1 MDWIQSVQSYI
12 RVIEEGSFN
21 AAARK
26 LNTTSSA
33 ISKRIQWLEDKNWRP
48 VTQAY
53 HSFNKSNRSWCPIL
67 RASQSAT

>member
-33 ISKRIQWLEDKNWRP
+33 ISKRILCVLPKP
-48 VTQAY
+48 GLPT
-53 HSFNKSNRSWCPIL
+53 HTHPIVPRL
-67 RASQSAT
+67 SKIPFRRRKTHLI

>member
-33 ISKRIQWLEDKNWRP
+33 ISKRIQWLEDK
-48 VTQAY
+48 
-53 HSFNKSNRSWCPIL
+53 L
-67 RASQSAT
+67 ASSYSSVPLVQ